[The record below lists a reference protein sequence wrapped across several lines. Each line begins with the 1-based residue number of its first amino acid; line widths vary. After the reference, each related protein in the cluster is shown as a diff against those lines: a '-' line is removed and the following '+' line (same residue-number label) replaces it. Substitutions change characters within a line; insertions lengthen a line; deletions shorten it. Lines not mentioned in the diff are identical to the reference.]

1 MEGLPPDLLPGAVSW
16 GPTRCRP
23 ESGDPSLHFRRPSAP
38 PAAVEWFRFD
48 MRLFLIEDDPSIQT
62 FLRQALNEEG
72 HEVDIAASAEDALQS
87 ISEHSHDLLI
97 VDITLPGMD
106 GLEFIERCRARGLG
120 APVLILSAR
129 RSVDQRVLGLE
140 RGGDD
145 YLTKP
150 FALPELLARVR
161 VLLRRGA
168 PAQAKSTSLRVDDL
182 EIDLLRRE
190 VRRSGRSIT
199 LTAKEFDLLVYLCR
213 NAGKVVTRSM
223 ILDRIWN
230 IRFDPATNVV
240 GVHLHRLRAKVDG
253 ENERKLI
260 HTVRGAGYLVG
271 PRQ

>member
-1 MEGLPPDLLPGAVSW
+1 MAPAV
-16 GPTRCRP
+16 
-23 ESGDPSLHFRRPSAP
+23 
-38 PAAVEWFRFD
+38 

-62 FLRQALNEEG
+62 FLRRALDEEG
-72 HEVDIAASAEDALQS
+72 HQVDIASSAEEALQS
-87 ISEHSHDLLI
+87 ITKRSHDLLI
-97 VDITLPGMD
+97 VDLTLPGMD
-106 GLEFIERCRARGLG
+106 GLEFIERCRARGI
-120 APVLILSAR
+120 ASPVLILSAR

-140 RGGDD
+140 KGGDD

-168 PAQAKSTSLRVDDL
+168 PAQAESTRLRVDDL

-190 VRRSGRSIT
+190 VRRAGRGIA

-213 NAGKVVTRSM
+213 NAGRVVTRSM

-240 GVHLHRLRAKVDG
+240 GVHLHRLRAKIDG
-253 ENERKLI
+253 EGERKLI
-260 HTVRGAGYLVG
+260 HTIRGAGYLVG
-271 PRQ
+271 LRQ